1 MIDLKWLESTPWL
14 HGEQATVK
22 IPQSVLK
29 ELYEE
34 VKERRGEWEEI
45 KNTPTALAMERRLV
59 ALHILAQE
67 EGKENPDLKWATGYA
82 LRLLGACQEIR
93 FHLKRISSPHFI
105 PRAKLEAAMRGEGS

>member
-1 MIDLKWLESTPWL
+1 MLDLKWLESTPWL
-14 HGEQATVK
+14 HGEQSTVK

-34 VKERRGEWEEI
+34 VKERRGEWQEV
-45 KNTPTALAMERRLV
+45 KDTPTARDMERRLL

-82 LRLLGACQEIR
+82 LRLLAACQEVLW
-93 FHLKRISSPHFI
+93 HLKRLSSPHFVS
-105 PRAKLEAAMRGEGS
+105 RGKLEAAMRGER